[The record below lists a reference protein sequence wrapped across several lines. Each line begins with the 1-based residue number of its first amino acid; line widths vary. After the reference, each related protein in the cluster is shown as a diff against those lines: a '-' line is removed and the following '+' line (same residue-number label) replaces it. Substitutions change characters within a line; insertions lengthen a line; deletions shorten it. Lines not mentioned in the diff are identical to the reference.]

1 MRRLNSSGQG
11 MTEYILIIALIA
23 VFVIGGVK
31 FFGKKTKKGF
41 EDAANAVSGTV
52 DQAVKDSGKTGQ
64 KGE

>member
-1 MRRLNSSGQG
+1 MRRLNPSGQG

-31 FFGKKTKKGF
+31 LFGKKTKKGF
-41 EDAANAVSGTV
+41 EDAAGAVGSTV

-64 KGE
+64 

>member
-1 MRRLNSSGQG
+1 